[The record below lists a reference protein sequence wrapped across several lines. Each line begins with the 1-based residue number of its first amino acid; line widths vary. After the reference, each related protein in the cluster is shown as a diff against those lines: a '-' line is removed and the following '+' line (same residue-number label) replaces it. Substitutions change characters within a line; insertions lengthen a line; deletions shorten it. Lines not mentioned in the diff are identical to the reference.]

1 MGLLSLPS
9 TPPLLSSLFLF
20 QVNPLNP
27 LNPLFPPPPFA
38 FPPSLS
44 PLAQRE
50 EERDHLTRVQVDQV
64 FHLALSVNSTLNK
77 KEE

>member
-1 MGLLSLPS
+1 VGLLSLPS
-9 TPPLLSSLFLF
+9 APLLLFPLF
-20 QVNPLNP
+20 PLQVNP
-27 LNPLFPPPPFA
+27 LNPLFPPPPSA

-64 FHLALSVNSTLNK
+64 FHLALSVNSTLNN
-77 KEE
+77 KEK

>member
-1 MGLLSLPS
+1 MPVGLLSLPS
-9 TPPLLSSLFLF
+9 IPPLLFRLFPL
-20 QVNPLNP
+20 QVNP